1 MAFETERKFLVVRDL
16 WEREVKPEG
25 IPVSQGYIAETGA
38 GTVRIRIKGSQGFI
52 TVKGRTSGITRP
64 EFEYPIPLNDVEE
77 MMRILDPPKVSKT
90 RYVIP
95 FAGKTWE
102 VDVFEGLNEGLILA
116 EIELQS
122 EDEVFERPEWIG
134 EEVTAD
140 PRYANSEL
148 AKRPYRSW

>member
-1 MAFETERKFLVVRDL
+1 
-16 WEREVKPEG
+16 
-25 IPVSQGYIAETGA
+25 
-38 GTVRIRIKGSQGFI
+38 
-52 TVKGRTSGITRP
+52 
-64 EFEYPIPLNDVEE
+64 LNDVEE

-102 VDVFEGLNEGLILA
+102 VDVYEGLNEGLILA

-122 EDEVFERPEWIG
+122 EDEGFERPKWIG

-148 AKRPYRSW
+148 AKRPFREW